1 MGQYIEMKQGR
12 IRIRA
17 LKALAGCAVAIALTL
32 LAFHLHLNLAAAT
45 SLHLFLI
52 ATIALRWGFLEA
64 SVVSVLS
71 VLCLDYF
78 FTDPLFVLYITD
90 SRDWIAIV
98 TFEAAALLVS
108 TLSNQASRHAREA
121 ELHRDQ
127 LQKLYELS
135 EQILLLDRDAAIEQ
149 RLTSI
154 ILSTL
159 HVRGVALWNSYD
171 LHLSRRGEC
180 SFSDDEIRS
189 TFYRE
194 LSNDDPSTAI
204 SQRVL
209 RAGARP
215 IGSLILCGHDLD
227 AATINAVASLVA
239 VAIERA
245 RSFSKEAD
253 AKAAKQS
260 EQLRAAILDG
270 LAHAF
275 KSPLTT
281 ILTSSSGLLAMD
293 TLSGTEQRLVT
304 MIDHQASR
312 MNDLTTHL
320 LLTARLDGGDLKL
333 RREPIDLNE
342 VVQETA
348 AASFPEITGHAIE
361 VLVSPRPEFVK
372 ADRKLIQMA
381 LLQLLDNACKYG
393 LPGSRVI
400 VRVLEESSELLVT
413 VHNEGSFVPAEE
425 REKVFQRFYR
435 GPESAR
441 AVSGTG
447 IGLSVVRRITEAH
460 HGRAWVSSDHATA
473 TTFTIALPR
482 IAGGI

>member
-1 MGQYIEMKQGR
+1 M
-12 IRIRA
+12 
-17 LKALAGCAVAIALTL
+17 
-32 LAFHLHLNLAAAT
+32 AFRLHLNLSAAT

-52 ATIALRWGFLEA
+52 AAIALRWGLFEA
-64 SVVSVLS
+64 SIVSLLS

-90 SRDWIAIV
+90 SRDWIAML
-98 TFEAAALLVS
+98 TFEATALLVS
-108 TLSNQASRHAREA
+108 TLSNQASRHARDA
-121 ELHRDQ
+121 ELHRDR

-135 EQILLLDRDAAIEQ
+135 EQVLLIDRDSAIEQ
-149 RLTSI
+149 RLTGI

-159 HVRGVALWNSYD
+159 HVRGVALWNAYD
-171 LHLSRRGEC
+171 LHLARSGEC
-180 SFSDDEIRS
+180 ALTDDEMRS
-189 TFYRE
+189 AFSRE
-194 LSNDDPSTAI
+194 ITNDDEANTI

-209 RAGARP
+209 RAGTRP
-215 IGSLILCGHDLD
+215 IGVLVLCDHTLD
-227 AATINAVASLVA
+227 GATINAAASLVA

-245 RSFSKEAD
+245 RSFSTESD

-260 EQLRAAILDG
+260 EQLRSAILDG

-281 ILTSSSGLLAMD
+281 ILTSSSGLLAMN

-304 MIDHQASR
+304 MIDQQAAR
-312 MNDLTTHL
+312 MSDLATHL

-333 RREPIDLNE
+333 RRELIDLNE
-342 VVQETA
+342 VAQETV
-348 AASFPEITGHAIE
+348 AASFPEITGHAIK
-361 VLVSPRPEFVK
+361 VLVPPQPELVK

-393 LPGSRVI
+393 QPGSPIV
-400 VRVLEESSELLVT
+400 VRVFEKSSELMVT
-413 VHNEGSFVPAEE
+413 VSNEGSFIPAEE

-460 HGRAWVSSDHATA
+460 QGSAWVNSDHASG

>member
-1 MGQYIEMKQGR
+1 MGQHIVAPGT
-12 IRIRA
+12 IRQR
-17 LKALAGCAVAIALTL
+17 LSKAAAGCAIAIVITL
-32 LAFHLHLNLAAAT
+32 IAFRLHLNLSAAT

-52 ATIALRWGFLEA
+52 AAIALRWGFFEA

-78 FTDPLFVLYITD
+78 FTDPLFVLYMTD

-108 TLSNQASRHAREA
+108 TLSNQASRHARQA

-135 EQILLLDRDAAIEQ
+135 EQILLLDRDTAIEQ

-159 HVRGVALWNSYD
+159 KVRGVALWNAYD
-171 LHLSRRGEC
+171 LHLSRSGEC
-180 SFSDDEIRS
+180 ALTDDEVRS

-194 LSNDDPSTAI
+194 TTHDDKATAI
-204 SQRVL
+204 SQRLL
-209 RAGARP
+209 RAGTRP
-215 IGSLILCGHDLD
+215 IGALVLSGHTLD
-227 AATINAVASLVA
+227 AATITAAASLVA

-245 RSFSKEAD
+245 RSFSTESD

-281 ILTSSSGLLAMD
+281 ILTSSSGLLAMN

-304 MIDHQASR
+304 MIDNQASQ
-312 MNDLTTHL
+312 MNELATHL

-333 RREPIDLNE
+333 RREPIDLNAL
-342 VVQETA
+342 VQETA

-361 VLVSPRPEFVK
+361 VLVPPQPDLVK

-393 LPGSRVI
+393 QPGSRI
-400 VRVLEESSELLVT
+400 VLRVLEENSELLVT
-413 VHNEGSFVPAEE
+413 VNNEGSFIPAEE

-441 AVSGTG
+441 AISGTG

-460 HGRAWVSSDHATA
+460 HGRAWVTSDHATG